1 MRWSTVLRD
10 RVFIALVAAAIL
22 VAGLFALYLPT
33 ALDAY
38 DKWGFRI
45 VCGSALSAD
54 YEQAAI
60 ADGESAD
67 AGGRVD
73 QCTSAIWWRRGWG
86 ATLVLVGGGLS
97 IALLVEAARRPAT
110 QPAEGGG

>member
-1 MRWSTVLRD
+1 MRWATVLRD

-22 VAGLFALYLPT
+22 VTGLFALYLPT
-33 ALDAY
+33 ALDVY

-60 ADGESAD
+60 ADRESTEPGD
-67 AGGRVD
+67 RVD

-86 ATLVLVGGGLS
+86 TTLVLIGAGMS
-97 IALLVEAARRPAT
+97 IALLVEAARRPT
-110 QPAEGGG
+110 PQPAEGGG